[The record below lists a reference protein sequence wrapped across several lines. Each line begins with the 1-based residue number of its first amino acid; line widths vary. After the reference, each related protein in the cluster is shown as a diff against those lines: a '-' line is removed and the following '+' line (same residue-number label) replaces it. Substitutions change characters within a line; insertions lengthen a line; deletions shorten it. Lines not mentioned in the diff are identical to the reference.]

1 MNLRT
6 ILRLNSAA
14 MGVARTRLN
23 VTAANMANAETTRT
37 PEGGPYQRRI
47 VSIEAQPLKDEEGHP
62 IGRQHGL
69 TLREP
74 TALKIERDEGPARMV
89 YDPSHPDADGDG
101 YVAKPNI
108 DVVTEMVNMMAA
120 TRAYQAA
127 SNATKSVKSMAQSA
141 LNIVS

>member
-37 PEGGPYQRRI
+37 PEGGPYQRRT
-47 VSIEAQPLKDEEGHP
+47 VAVEAQPLKDDEGHP
-62 IGRQHGL
+62 VGRMYGT

-74 TALKIERDEGPARMV
+74 TALRVGRDDSPPRMV
-89 YDPSHPDADGDG
+89 FDPSHPDADPDG

-127 SNATKSVKSMAQSA
+127 SSATKSVKAMAQSA
-141 LNIVS
+141 LNIVT

>member
-1 MNLRT
+1 
-6 ILRLNSAA
+6 

-23 VTAANMANAETTRT
+23 VTAANMANAERTST

-47 VSIEAQPLKDEEGHP
+47 VSVEAQPLRDAEGHP

-89 YDPSHPDADGDG
+89 YGPSRPDSAGGG

-127 SNATKSVKSMAQSA
+127 TNATTSVKSMAQSA

>member
-37 PEGGPYQRRI
+37 PEGGPYQRRM
-47 VSIEAQPLKDEEGHP
+47 VSIEAHPLKDDEGHP
-62 IGRQHGL
+62 IGRHHGM

-74 TALKIERDEGPARMV
+74 TALRIARDQSPPRLA
-89 YDPSHPDADGDG
+89 YDPSHPDADEEG

-127 SNATKSVKSMAQSA
+127 SGATKSVKAMAQSA
-141 LNIVS
+141 LNIIT